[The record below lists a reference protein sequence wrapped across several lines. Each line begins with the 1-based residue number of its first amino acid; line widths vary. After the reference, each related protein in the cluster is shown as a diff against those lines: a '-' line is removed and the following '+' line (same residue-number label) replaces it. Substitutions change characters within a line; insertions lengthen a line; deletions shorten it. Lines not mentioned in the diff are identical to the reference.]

1 MNTLEFQQG
10 PILFRAELQR
20 QRAIEVL
27 QRLPLDEDRPLRM
40 VIDCP
45 LPSKSREQEERYHAM
60 IGDIS
65 KQFQHCGK
73 EWKLDDMK
81 RILVDQFRR
90 DTFNDPEFADLW
102 AKMGVSEMAPS
113 LRGEGVVLLGIQTRK
128 FPSKLASV
136 FIEWLYALGAELN
149 IQWSEPKKLLQE
161 NNNDNHK

>member
-1 MNTLEFQQG
+1 MNTLDFQQG

-27 QRLPLDEDRPLRM
+27 QRLPLDQDRPLRM
-40 VIDCP
+40 VLDCP

-60 IGDIS
+60 IGDIA
-65 KQFQHCGK
+65 KQYLHCGK

-90 DTFNDPEFADLW
+90 DTFNDPDFSDLW

-128 FPSKLASV
+128 FPSKLASA

-149 IQWSEPKKLLQE
+149 IIWSEPKQLAIK
-161 NNNDNHK
+161 NKS

>member
-1 MNTLEFQQG
+1 MNTLDFHQG

-27 QRLPLDEDRPLRM
+27 QRMPLDEDRPLRM

-60 IGDIS
+60 IGDIA
-65 KQFQHCGK
+65 KQYRHCGK

-90 DTFNDPEFADLW
+90 DTFNDPDFADLW

-113 LRGEGVVLLGIQTRK
+113 LRGEGVVLLGVQTRK

-149 IQWSEPKKLLQE
+149 IQWSEPKQLAIKTQT
-161 NNNDNHK
+161 